1 MEISPFRRSMTY
13 KPFAFPFAIELTIRH
28 ENAHWIESEIDL
40 ADDIHEWK
48 TNKLSDIEKAYIT
61 NILRLFT
68 QSDVAVASNYI
79 DHLLPTFQNNEIR
92 QMLLSF
98 ASRESTH
105 QRSYALLNES
115 LCLPD
120 SEYHAFLSYVEMCDK
135 LENMTNLSMF
145 NDNEVALSLIKCVFS
160 EGLSLFASFAMLL
173 NFQRSGRM
181 KGMGK
186 VVEWSIRDETMHVEG
201 LVALFHA
208 TGYRPLYS
216 SVFDLCET
224 FVKLED
230 AFIDLAYG
238 KIGTIAGLS
247 CDDMKRYVRY
257 IADNRMIQLQYE
269 PIFAI
274 GKNPLSWMDWIVNG
288 VDHTNF
294 FENKITEYD
303 VAGLRGT
310 WAY

>member
-13 KPFAFPFAIELTIRH
+13 KPFAFPWSNALAIRH
-28 ENAHWIESEIDL
+28 ENAHWLESEIDL
-40 ADDIHEWK
+40 ADDIHDWK
-48 TNKLSDIEKAYIT
+48 TNRLTQIEKDYIT

-68 QSDVAVASNYI
+68 QSDVAVASNYADFLI
-79 DHLLPTFQNNEIR
+79 PTFHNNEIR

-98 ASRESTH
+98 ASRECTH
-105 QRSYALLNES
+105 QRSYSLLNDS
-115 LCLPD
+115 LGLPD
-120 SEYHAFLSYVEMCDK
+120 SEYHAFLGYSQMSKK
-135 LENMTNLSMF
+135 LEYMTDLDMSS
-145 NDNEVALSLIKCVFS
+145 DDQIALSLIKCVFS

-201 LVALFHA
+201 LCQLFH
-208 TGYRPLYS
+208 TVGVRPLYS
-216 SVFDLCET
+216 RVFELCET
-224 FVKLED
+224 FVRLED
-230 AFIDLAYG
+230 AFIDLAYE
-238 KIGTIAGLS
+238 KIGVISGLS

-257 IADNRMIQLQYE
+257 IADHRMIQLQYE
-269 PIFAI
+269 PVFAI
-274 GKNPLSWMDWIVNG
+274 GKNPLPWLDWIVNA